1 MSLKK
6 KLYSTIIEFLRKGF
20 LIYILQGG
28 VSVQV
33 SSNLSALNS
42 FNRVTKNKGV
52 KSELTEKISTGK
64 RIVRAADD
72 AAGLA
77 ISESMKAQIRGM
89 SMAEKNIQDG
99 ISLIQVTEGAMDEI
113 DKVLNRM
120 KEMAVQAS
128 NDTLTDED
136 RNAIEQEFS
145 QLKDNIDT
153 ISRDTEFNGIN
164 LLGEDKGITLQI
176 KDTPYITYEVQLK
189 EISTNTL
196 GIKDANI
203 TTREKASE
211 ANEKIDEALNRT
223 ISHRTNL
230 GVSMNRLQHSY
241 NDAQNLGSNLS
252 KSLSGIEDIDMAT
265 ALMGSIKEKI
275 LVDYNQSMLSV
286 AKQDNEKANVILN
299 KWLSY

>member
-1 MSLKK
+1 M
-6 KLYSTIIEFLRKGF
+6 
-20 LIYILQGG
+20 
-28 VSVQV
+28 QV

-42 FNRVTKNKGV
+42 FNKVTKNKGA
-52 KSELTEKISTGK
+52 KNELTEKISTGK